1 MRQSTQWSSEAG
13 EARGRI
19 LEMAREEIIREGWA
33 AATSGRVARRAGVSK
48 ALIHYHFQD
57 KDSLLSAVA
66 AQCRDNVISR
76 GARKETPRAHP
87 NPVDGFGEWLESELA
102 AQDLCI
108 ALQLRGSGSVPV
120 VHAAEAVL
128 TVVRSEMEHQVDRV
142 FGVLE
147 LAPAISSESVVDL
160 FMTLAEGAALVS
172 IEPVA
177 RLRRMVDTVWLSLLS
192 VSE

>member
-1 MRQSTQWSSEAG
+1 MSQLAQWSSEAG

-57 KDSLLSAVA
+57 KDSLLNAVA
-66 AQCRDNVISR
+66 AQCRDNVVGRVVRQDTSS
-76 GARKETPRAHP
+76 AHT
-87 NPVDGFGEWLESELA
+87 NPVDGFGEWMESELA
-102 AQDLCI
+102 ARDLCI
-108 ALQLRGSGSVPV
+108 ALQLRGSGSVSV

-128 TVVRSEMEHQVDRV
+128 TVVRSGIEHQVDRV

-147 LAPAISSESVVDL
+147 LAPSIPSESVVDL
-160 FMTLAEGAALVS
+160 FMTLVEGAAVVP

-177 RLRRMVDTVWLSLLS
+177 RLRRMVETVWLGLLS
-192 VSE
+192 VDG